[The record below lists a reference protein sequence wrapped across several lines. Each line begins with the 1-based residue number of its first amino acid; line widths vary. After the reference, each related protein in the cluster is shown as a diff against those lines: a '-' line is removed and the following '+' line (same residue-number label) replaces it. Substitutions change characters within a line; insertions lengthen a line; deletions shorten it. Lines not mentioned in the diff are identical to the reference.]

1 MSILDTIKKRRSIR
15 IFKPDKVS
23 KKEIDRII
31 EAGIWAPT
39 SGNTKPFKFL
49 VLDDREKIDEFF
61 ALTLESIVRWKK
73 EAAKKRGISITELYE
88 NYKKY
93 LNGIQKAPVFVFI
106 FLDLEK
112 GAASFTNGNVINLV
126 STGYL
131 YNSLRDSLFLCVENM
146 LLEAT
151 ALGLGSLYFELP
163 SASKTPVNKL
173 FNINN
178 SNEFFTCIPIGYA
191 DEEPIADE
199 RNVED
204 FLLDYD

>member
-1 MSILDTIKKRRSIR
+1 MRRYDEATQKKALEMAKNGS
-15 IFKPDKVS
+15 S
-23 KKEIDRII
+23 LKEIQRQLGPNPSAIKRYAKK
-31 EAGIWAPT
+31 AG
-39 SGNTKPFKFL
+39 
-49 VLDDREKIDEFF
+49 V
-61 ALTLESIVRWKK
+61 TLPKK
-73 EAAKKRGISITELYE
+73 EAAKKKWISITELYE

-93 LNGIQKAPVFVFI
+93 LDGIKKAPVFICV

-112 GAASFTNGNVINLV
+112 GAASFTNGNVMNLV
-126 STGYL
+126 TNGYL

-173 FNINN
+173 FNIDN
-178 SNEFFTCIPIGYA
+178 SNEFFTCLPIGYA
-191 DEEPIADE
+191 DEEPIGDE
-199 RNVED
+199 RKVED